1 MIIVRTALYD
11 RNKVTK
17 MKNPIKIIYKS
28 SKEILSKKNY
38 LLLFLSITLLMVAIF
53 ILIPALTIPGN
64 DIKYQLS
71 LFTVKDYIA
80 LVPLA
85 SLISLMFSMQIYAHK
100 RKESMR
106 AAGKGTVGGSSGI
119 IAGIFGTASCP
130 MCVAAIFGFL
140 GTGAVVF
147 LVKYQWYVFGLS
159 SSLVLVSLYLTS
171 LNIEKNCE
179 EC

>member
-1 MIIVRTALYD
+1 
-11 RNKVTK
+11 

-28 SKEILSKKNY
+28 AKEILSKKNY
-38 LLLFLSITLLMVAIF
+38 LILFLSITLLMIVIF
-53 ILIPALTIPGN
+53 ILIPVLTIPGN
-64 DIKYQLS
+64 DISFQLS
-71 LFTVKDYIA
+71 TFTIKDYIA

-85 SLISLMFSMQIYAHK
+85 SLISLMFSMQIYSRK
-100 RKESMR
+100 RKKSMR
-106 AAGKGTVGGSSGI
+106 EAGKGAVGGSSGI

-140 GTGAVVF
+140 GIGAVLF

-159 SSLVLVSLYLTS
+159 SSLVLISLYLTS